1 MIPAANRF
9 TAVLDACV
17 LYPNMKRDLLLRFF
31 EADLYRARWSEEII
45 QECFGNL
52 RINRADLE
60 NRINR
65 TEALIREHFQDAWVT
80 GYESLIPGI
89 VLPDPDDRHVVAAA
103 LRTHAQYIVTDNIK
117 DFPGKVLAE
126 FDLECGTAD
135 MFLAGTFEHYE
146 MNAMAVIRSH
156 RAGLKSKPSPSEYV
170 MTLIQGQMPL
180 LAARIKPYMQAI

>member
-52 RINRADLE
+52 RTNRPDLTD
-60 NRINR
+60 RIDR
-65 TEALIREHFQDAWVT
+65 TEALIREHFGDAWVT
-80 GYESLIPGI
+80 GHEHLIPGI
-89 VLPDPDDRHVVAAA
+89 VLPDPGDRHVVAAA
-103 LRTHAQYIVTDNIK
+103 LRAHAQYIVTDNVK
-117 DFPGKVLAE
+117 DFPEDVLAE

-135 MFLAGTFEHYE
+135 MFLAGTLEHYE
-146 MNAMAVIRSH
+146 MDALAVIRAH
-156 RAGLKSKPSPSEYV
+156 RAGLKSLPSPPEYI
-170 MTLIQGQMPL
+170 MSLIQGQMPL
-180 LAARIKPYMQAI
+180 LAARIKPFVSVI